1 MLLMKKDRLKILFL
15 TARFLYPMFGGDRVK
30 PFHLLKHLG
39 SKHDVSLVS
48 FFPGGD
54 PPEEYVREI
63 EKTGV
68 KLIAPKFSPVSSAIG
83 AAFKNLVGTPLEI
96 GYYYRSN
103 FRKIVD
109 ELIKK
114 ESFDLA
120 IAFNI
125 RTSKYIKD
133 KNVKKI
139 LIAEDCRTPHQKGAS
154 ENSKN
159 FLQKVVRFRE
169 YKRLRKFEPE
179 IVKYF
184 DVVTYVTA
192 EDIAAMK
199 EMNPNPKYRLLTN
212 GTDVERFT
220 PPAPG
225 TERRGL
231 LFAGRLDIWGNI
243 TMLQRIVKRIL
254 PAIREELPEA
264 TLNIVGAWPSRE
276 VLSMESDSV
285 GIIREVP
292 SLVPY
297 LQQAKLFIHPHGGG
311 AGIQNK
317 LLEAMACGCPVVTT
331 SSGVKGIPVVD
342 GESVLIGNTDEE
354 LTENCVKLLKDDGL
368 VQTISK
374 NCAAAIRKT
383 HSWEA
388 IYAALDDII
397 EEVVDER

>member
-1 MLLMKKDRLKILFL
+1 MNKDKLKILFL

-30 PFHLLKHLG
+30 PYHLLERLG
-39 SKHDVSLVS
+39 SKHEVVYVS
-48 FFPGGD
+48 FFPGDD

-68 KLIAPKFSPVSSAIG
+68 KLITAKFSPVSSAIG
-83 AAFKNLVGTPLEI
+83 AAVKNLAGIPLEV

-103 FRKIVD
+103 FGKIVD
-109 ELIKK
+109 ELI
-114 ESFDLA
+114 ENEDFDLA

-125 RTSKYIKD
+125 RTSRYIKNKD
-133 KNVKKI
+133 LKKI
-139 LIAEDCRTPHQKGAS
+139 LIGEDCRTPHQKVAS

-159 FLQKVVRFRE
+159 LIQKIVRFRE
-169 YKRLRKFEPE
+169 YKRLRKFEPR
-179 IVKYF
+179 IVEYF
-184 DVVTYVTA
+184 DAVTYVTP

-212 GTDVERFT
+212 GTDVHRFT

-231 LFAGRLDIWGNI
+231 LFAGRLDVWGNI

-254 PAIREELPEA
+254 PGIREEFPDAKLD
-264 TLNIVGAWPSRE
+264 IVGAWPSRE
-276 VLSMESDSV
+276 VLAMASDSV
-285 GIIREVP
+285 RITREVP

-297 LQQAKLFIHPHGGG
+297 LQKARLFIHPHGGG

-331 SSGVKGIPVVD
+331 STGIKGIPVVD
-342 GESVLIGNTDEE
+342 GSDVLVGNTDEE
-354 LTENCVKLLKDDGL
+354 LIDNCLKLLKSDDL
-368 VQTISK
+368 VAKISK
-374 NCAAAIRKT
+374 NCASAIRKT

-388 IYAALDDII
+388 IYSALDDII
-397 EEVVDER
+397 EEVVGER